1 MRNFEFLKGKSGFR
15 LLARFTSDA
24 EMFAMSHPDMSA
36 ISSRKALELL
46 VKIFYTKKYGRCREA
61 SLFDLIQDARFSS
74 YMDDVTISCIH
85 LVHQIGNNADYGEH
99 IRRNEA
105 IKSLEALYYT
115 VREVMRFFGES
126 GTYPEFDKEAYT
138 STTEKPKVNL
148 VDIQKGDIKEADV
161 EAEAAD
167 APALS
172 VEVKTTAKPP
182 IDFTEADTRRI
193 YIDQALK
200 EAGWEVLQTN
210 GTIKPGA
217 AGVEIK
223 LEGVLN
229 SSGTG
234 YADYV
239 LFDDDNRPIAVVEA
253 KRTSKDEEEGKAQ
266 AIQYADCIEHI
277 WGQRPVVYYTNGYAI
292 KMIDGTGAPS
302 RRVFGY
308 YTKQELHSLIVR
320 RELRKIADTRINP
333 SISDRYFIQ
342 NAATAVCDA
351 FNDFRRKALVVMATG
366 TGKTRCAI
374 SIVDV
379 LQRAHWVKNVLFLA
393 DRKELVRQAKTA
405 FTQHLPDYTI
415 SALSE
420 EGGEDRDYDA
430 NIILST
436 YPTMLG
442 LIDGDE
448 KRFGIGRF
456 DLVIVD
462 ECHRSIYNRYKAIF
476 HYFDCLMLGL
486 TATPREQVEDDTYR
500 LFDMPKGEPTFFYK
514 YRTAV
519 EEGYLVDYVPLDRT
533 TNLMKN
539 GLKYDDLSDE
549 EKEQYEELFSDEE
562 GNFPKAISKDEFL
575 RNVMNEDTIDLV
587 INTLMSE
594 GIYID
599 NGERLGKTII
609 FASKHD
615 HAQMIVDRFKVLYP
629 QLAGM
634 GFCELVDY
642 RVSAV
647 EKVIDDFK
655 TPDKMPVI
663 SVSVD
668 MLDTGIDVPE
678 IVNLVFFKRVFSS
691 IKFWQMVGRGTR
703 TCKNL
708 NVFSPS
714 KDFFTHISDDNTVDS
729 HDNKQGFYIFD
740 FCDNFDF
747 FSICPDGRKLRSGL
761 SLTQRIFNLKLEM
774 IYELQKLQH
783 QENEEHKQYYD
794 KWREECFAIVKALNR
809 NRVSVRY
816 NLKVVDKYS
825 QAESWDYLSMIEL
838 KELTKSITPLVT
850 AELGIED
857 AKSFDV
863 WLFNMELAEI
873 VGEEDYSKAIQ
884 KVTEACEKLLDK
896 TTIPDVKA
904 KKDFLKE
911 VLTETFWTDITLS
924 KLEKVRAEL
933 RDIIHHI
940 KEKNKPRKKG
950 KFKDNVIP
958 KEGKQ
963 LTPQIKNYR
972 RRVLDYLTDHI
983 DHPVVQ
989 KIRHIETLSYADLRV
1004 LETLFWKE
1012 LGTQED
1018 YNETFKG
1025 EPVAAFV
1032 RKIVGLDTEAVNKLM
1047 AQYLRLYEFTAMQEE
1062 FIHQIVNYVRQNG
1075 DIVPNNL
1082 LNSDPFRTIEYT
1094 ELFEEKTRA
1103 VYDIIKVLHG
1113 AINVTA

>member
-24 EMFAMSHPDMSA
+24 EMFAVSHPDMSA

-46 VKIFYTKKYGRCREA
+46 VKTFYTKKYGRCREA

-85 LVHQIGNNADYGEH
+85 LVRQIGNNAAHGEH
-99 IRRNEA
+99 IRRGEA
-105 IKSLEALYYT
+105 IKALEALYYT
-115 VREVMRFFGES
+115 VREVMRFFSES
-126 GTYPEFDKEAYT
+126 GTYPEFDKEVYT
-138 STTEKPKVNL
+138 STAEKPVVKL
-148 VDIQKGDIKEADV
+148 VDIQERDIKEEDV
-161 EAEAAD
+161 NTEAAD

-172 VEVKTTAKPP
+172 VEVKTTEKPP
-182 IDFTEADTRRI
+182 IDFTEADTRRV

-200 EAGWEVLQTN
+200 EAGWEVLQTS

-223 LEGVLN
+223 VEGVLN
-229 SSGTG
+229 TSETG

-239 LFDDDNRPIAVVEA
+239 LFDDDNRPLAVIEA

-266 AIQYADCIEHI
+266 AIQYAECMERI
-277 WGQRPVVYYTNGYAI
+277 WGQRPVVFYTNGYAI

-320 RELRKIADTRINP
+320 RGLRKITDMRIDP
-333 SISDRYFIQ
+333 TISDRYFIQ
-342 NAATAVCDA
+342 TAATKVCEA
-351 FNDFRRKALVVMATG
+351 FNGFHRKALVVMATG

-393 DRKELVRQAKTA
+393 DRKELVKQAKDA
-405 FTQHLPDYTI
+405 FKTYLPDSTI

-420 EGGEDRDYDA
+420 EDGEDRDYNA

-448 KRFGIGRF
+448 RKFGIGRF

-462 ECHRSIYNRYKAIF
+462 ECHRSIYNRYQAIF
-476 HYFDCLMLGL
+476 NYFDCLMLGL
-486 TATPREQVEDDTYR
+486 TATPREQVEDDTYQFFER
-500 LFDMPKGEPTFFYK
+500 AKGDPTFLYDYK
-514 YRTAV
+514 TAV
-519 EEGYLVDYVPLDRT
+519 EEEHLVDYVPLDRT

-539 GLKYDDLSDE
+539 GLKYDDLSDA
-549 EKEQYEELFSDEE
+549 EKEQYETLFSDEE

-587 INTLMSE
+587 LNTLMSE

-609 FASKHD
+609 FAAKHD

-647 EKVIDDFK
+647 SKVINDFK
-655 TPDKMPVI
+655 TPEKMPVI
-663 SVSVD
+663 AVSVD
-668 MLDTGIDVPE
+668 MLDTGIDVPQ
-678 IVNLVFFKRVFSS
+678 ITNLVFFKRVFSF
-691 IKFWQMVGRGTR
+691 IKFWQMIGRGTR

-708 NVFSPS
+708 NVFSPN
-714 KDFFTHISDDNTVDS
+714 KTFFMDESDDSTISSYD
-729 HDNKQGFYIFD
+729 DKQGFYIFD

-747 FSICPDGRKLRSGL
+747 FSINPDGRKMGSGL

-774 IYELQKLQH
+774 IYELQKLRH
-783 QENEEHKQYYD
+783 QENEEHKHYYD
-794 KWREECFAIVKALNR
+794 KWREECFGIVKGLNR

-825 QAESWDYLSMIEL
+825 QADAWNYISVIEL
-838 KELTKSITPLVT
+838 KELKRIITPLVT
-850 AELGIED
+850 AEMGVED

-863 WLFNMELAEI
+863 WIFNMELAELE
-873 VGEEDYSKAIQ
+873 GDKDYSKAIQ

-896 TTIPDVKA
+896 TTIPDVKE

-911 VLTETFWTDITLS
+911 VLTETFWTNMTIS
-924 KLEKVRAEL
+924 KLEKVRAEI
-933 RDIIHHI
+933 RGIIQHI
-940 KEKNKPRKKG
+940 KEGTKPIKKG
-950 KFKDNVIP
+950 NFTDHVIP
-958 KEGKQ
+958 KNGEH
-963 LTPQIKNYR
+963 LTPAIKNYKR
-972 RRVLDYLTDHI
+972 KVLDYLADHV

-989 KIRHIETLSYADLRV
+989 KIRRIEMLTYDDLKV

-1018 YNETFKG
+1018 YNETFNG
-1025 EPVAAFV
+1025 EPVASFV
-1032 RKIVGLDTEAVNKLM
+1032 RKTVGLETEAVNSLM
-1047 AQYLRLYEFTAMQEE
+1047 AQYLRLYNFNAMQEE